1 MKQDALIETLQ
12 QLGFSQYE
20 AQCYLGLLRQH
31 PLNGSQLSTVCGV
44 PRSMVYQ
51 TLNRLEGKAA
61 VVRLSSEEGEPQ
73 QYEPVAP
80 KQVIA
85 NLSARFQ
92 ATCEHLE
99 EELDALIVSPPAE
112 VVFNIVG
119 MDDILK
125 RGSFLLR
132 QAQQQVSLIG
142 RAQELAA
149 LEPDLKSA
157 AARGVLLRI
166 VSQGSPPA
174 LQGQVVAYLGE
185 NVSAPTRFLLLVVD
199 ATHVLIATFSPQ
211 TTPTALWTE
220 NQVLARL
227 LRAFLNTQYYNI
239 RLSNKN
245 PALAREVLSQVLEPE
260 DQERYAPILH
270 FLEQQATEQSGNKTE
285 KEREKEI

>member
-31 PLNGSQLSTVCGV
+31 PLNGSHLSTVCGV

-51 TLNRLEGKAA
+51 TLNRLEEKAA
-61 VVRLSSEEGEPQ
+61 VMRLSGEEGEPQ

-80 KQVIA
+80 RQVIA
-85 NLSARFQ
+85 HLSARFQ

-125 RGSFLLR
+125 RASFLLR
-132 QAQQQVSLIG
+132 QAQHQVSLIG

-149 LEPDLKSA
+149 LEPDLKAA

-211 TTPTALWTE
+211 TAPTALWTE
-220 NQVLARL
+220 NPVLARL

-270 FLEQQATEQSGNKTE
+270 FLEQQAAQQSRNQVE
-285 KEREKEI
+285 KESEI

>member
-51 TLNRLEGKAA
+51 TLNRLEEKAA
-61 VVRLSSEEGEPQ
+61 VVRLSGEEGEPQ
-73 QYEPVAP
+73 LYEPVAP

-142 RAQELAA
+142 RAEELAA
-149 LEPDLKSA
+149 LEPDLKA
-157 AARGVLLRI
+157 VAARGVLLRI

-174 LQGQVVAYLGE
+174 LQGQVVAYMGE

-270 FLEQQATEQSGNKTE
+270 FLEQQAAEQSGNQAE
-285 KEREKEI
+285 KECEI